1 MMFKE
6 IRTNEKITDKTEE
19 KLNNYLKIK
28 PETKMS
34 MEEIEDFWVEE
45 FRKVAEEH
53 K

>member
-6 IRTNEKITDKTEE
+6 IRTNEKITDETKE
-19 KLNNYLKIK
+19 KSNNYLKIK

-34 MEEIEDFWVEE
+34 MEELENLWIEE

-53 K
+53 